1 MTTLG
6 TVTMGTVVAVAA
18 GGAVGA
24 PLRYLV
30 DRLVTD
36 RVTASAAGRAAGASG
51 RALFPWG
58 LLVVNVLGSLLA
70 GIVLA
75 STSGDLRTL
84 LLVGFCGAFTTFSGF
99 AWETDRLWPDAR
111 RLFWLTIV
119 TFPVACVTAFMAA
132 WRLTDL
138 IVG

>member
-1 MTTLG
+1 MTTMG
-6 TVTMGTVVAVAA
+6 TVTMGTVLAVAA

-70 GIVLA
+70 
-75 STSGDLRTL
+75 
-84 LLVGFCGAFTTFSGF
+84 
-99 AWETDRLWPDAR
+99 
-111 RLFWLTIV
+111 
-119 TFPVACVTAFMAA
+119 
-132 WRLTDL
+132 
-138 IVG
+138 